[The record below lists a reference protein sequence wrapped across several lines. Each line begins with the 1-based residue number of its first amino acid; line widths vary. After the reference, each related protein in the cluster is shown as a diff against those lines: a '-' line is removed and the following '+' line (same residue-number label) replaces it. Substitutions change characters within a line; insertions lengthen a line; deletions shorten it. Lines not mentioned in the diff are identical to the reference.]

1 MHITP
6 EARPPSGPRGLLVLV
21 LAAGSGAVSGARIA
35 VRPVRA
41 VARPLVVVG
50 TRTLPRRAASAI
62 TTRVATVRADVER
75 RVLRGFG
82 VLVRALVDA
91 VLDVLDPTDLVVRS
105 VDLDA
110 VAEGLDVDAVVARA
124 DLDAAV
130 ARVDL
135 DAVVDRLDLDEIA
148 ARLDV
153 DRVVARV
160 DLDAVLNRI
169 DVDAVV
175 ARADLDAVLDRI
187 DLQAVVG
194 RVDLDAVVARVDLD
208 AIAARIDL
216 DAIAARIDPDAIVA
230 RVDIEAALARVDL
243 AGIAQYVIDA
253 VDLPEI
259 VRQSTGTVANEA
271 VRGVRAGSVNA
282 DEAVARFM
290 DRVLRRSR
298 GERPVLP

>member
-6 EARPPSGPRGLLVLV
+6 EARPPSGPRGLLVLA

-50 TRTLPRRAASAI
+50 TRTLPRRVASAM

-82 VLVRALVDA
+82 VLVRAFVDA

-194 RVDLDAVVARVDLD
+194 RIDLDAVV
-208 AIAARIDL
+208 ARIDL